1 MDPEYR
7 IPYWLVTCCL
17 YHTRYNASAP
27 ETEKFEKSRLELLR
41 RSLVQLGLQFPN
53 DGKSQ
58 SFSRPLPQFLT
69 STPEKSSLVGR
80 VMDALAA
87 PQSGSQLSVFK
98 DANDEF
104 HFHPFQESQEIL
116 ELARAKSDSGE
127 KSDPATWQPKHVVVC
142 LDGNLPPPKLIPL
155 FDLRLFYESLSAA
168 HEKGGSAGTSEPWR
182 MGDVLLYGETL
193 TSTQTMLD
201 K

>member
-1 MDPEYR
+1 M
-7 IPYWLVTCCL
+7 
-17 YHTRYNASAP
+17 
-27 ETEKFEKSRLELLR
+27 
-41 RSLVQLGLQFPN
+41 VQLGLQFPDE
-53 DGKSQ
+53 DGNQ
-58 SFSRPLPQFLT
+58 AFSRPLPQFLT

-80 VMDALAA
+80 VMDTLAA

-104 HFHPFQESQEIL
+104 HFHPFQKGQEIL

-142 LDGNLPPPKLIPL
+142 LDGNLPPPKLTPL
-155 FDLRLFYESLSAA
+155 FDLRLFYETLSAA
-168 HEKGGSAGTSEPWR
+168 HEKEGSAGTSEPWG
-182 MGDVLLYGETL
+182 MGDVLLYGETV